1 MELLEIIYCV
11 IKLLIDTFIQVTPI
25 VLQLTDF
32 KLILVA
38 GLLGVPV
45 IVIKII
51 KFLFNMLLKKI
62 NIQI

>member
-1 MELLEIIYCV
+1 MELLEIICCV